1 MGGDEDILF
10 YAALPLMSR
19 ADMRRAW
26 RERPVSTFFSTGLG
40 IGMLPVAPGT
50 WGSIE
55 GGLLAAGG
63 VVAFQSAGASGRAV
77 LSPLGDFGLILGAAV
92 VLGILGITVSGRTE
106 AVVAHDPGP
115 VVIDEVVGQMI
126 ACAPLARWGA
136 PIPVRLWIVSFVL
149 FRLFDVWKP
158 GPIRR
163 LQDLPGGW
171 GIMADDVVA
180 GLVAGALAF
189 GIGILWR

>member
-1 MGGDEDILF
+1 MGGDEDVLF
-10 YAALPLMSR
+10 YVALPLMSR

-40 IGMLPVAPGT
+40 IGMLPIAPGT
-50 WGSIE
+50 WGSLE
-55 GGLLAAGG
+55 GWLVAAGFVSVFQG
-63 VVAFQSAGASGRAV
+63 VGVSGRAV
-77 LSPLGDFGLILGAAV
+77 LSPLGDFGLIFCASAA
-92 VLGILGITVSGRTE
+92 LGILGIAVSTRTE
-106 AVVAHDPGP
+106 ALTAHDPGP

-126 ACAPLARWGA
+126 ACAPLARWAA

-163 LQDLPGGW
+163 LQELPGGW
-171 GIMADDVVA
+171 GIMADDVAA
-180 GLVAGALAF
+180 GVVAGALTF
-189 GIGILWR
+189 GIGLLWR